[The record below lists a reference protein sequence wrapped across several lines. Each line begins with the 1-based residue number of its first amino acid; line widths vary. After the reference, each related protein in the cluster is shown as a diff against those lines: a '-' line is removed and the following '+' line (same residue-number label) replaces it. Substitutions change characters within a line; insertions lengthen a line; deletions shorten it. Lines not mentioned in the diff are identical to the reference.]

1 MNKLFLMKNS
11 DLFQGEKYLNKNK
24 NYFEGWYFKNINL
37 KEGISFIPGINIDDI
52 GKKAFIQIITNNKFY
67 YVNYNIED
75 FKLLVEQL
83 DLDPQELEMTDIIGE
98 KITNKIFDEI
108 KSNI

>member
-1 MNKLFLMKNS
+1 M
-11 DLFQGEKYLNKNK
+11 GEKIILNNR
-24 NYFEGWYFKNINL
+24 L
-37 KEGISFIPGINIDDI
+37 KTLLFDI
-52 GKKAFIQIITNNKFY
+52 VEDMIEST
-67 YVNYNIED
+67 IED
-75 FKLLVEQL
+75 SPDRVSTIIAVNNFIEQL

>member
-1 MNKLFLMKNS
+1 MEEKIILNSRLKTWLF
-11 DLFQGEKYLNKNK
+11 
-24 NYFEGWYFKNINL
+24 
-37 KEGISFIPGINIDDI
+37 DI
-52 GKKAFIQIITNNKFY
+52 VEDMIEST
-67 YVNYNIED
+67 IED
-75 FKLLVEQL
+75 SPDRISTIIAVNNFIEQL